1 MLDTIITSVLSILI
15 FVGAYVYDRR
25 HGEAAQL
32 KDEVDDLREK
42 LKTAEDERDGWKE
55 KAESTDKLLRAAVE
69 RADRLAAMGHGLAE
83 DLAVLKAYDPE
94 AVEERLKKIREIRAD
109 EERQKAEAKLKSMLF
124 RLAGVAM
131 SNPYVG
137 NPFTSCGYGSPAS
150 AFCSLADQQRIW
162 WR

>member
-32 KDEVDDLREK
+32 KDEVDDLRDK
-42 LKTAEDERDGWKE
+42 LKAAQDERDGWRE
-55 KAESTDKLLRAAVE
+55 TAESTDKLLRAAVE

-83 DLAVLKAYDPE
+83 DLAALKAYDSE
-94 AVEERLKKIREIRAD
+94 EIEERLKKIREIRAD

-124 RLAGVAM
+124 RLAGVVM

-137 NPFTSCGYGSPAS
+137 NPLSSCGYSFPES
-150 AFCSLADQQRIW
+150 AYCSLADQQRIS

>member
-1 MLDTIITSVLSILI
+1 MLDTIITSVLSVLI

-32 KDEVDDLREK
+32 ADKVDDLREK
-42 LKTAEDERDGWKE
+42 LKDAEDERDGWKE

-83 DLAVLKAYDPE
+83 DLAALKAYDPE
-94 AVEERLKKIREIRAD
+94 EIEERLKKIREI
-109 EERQKAEAKLKSMLF
+109 KAEEELKK
-124 RLAGVAM
+124 RLENLERLRREVSAQIALSVLN
-131 SNPYVG
+131 S
-137 NPFTSCGYGSPAS
+137 GYGSLAS
-150 AFCSLADQQRIW
+150 ACCSLAAQQRIS